1 MGCGRSNDF
10 VLCLAPN
17 FVDRGFVGELVNEL
31 VSLYIYILLAWGSLG
46 SLNIS
51 GEKLLGSLRSL
62 LLQAFWVIFFL
73 VSLEELVWVSARW
86 DHHGGIGATTEN
98 SFIVR
103 YVLRVV
109 FLLLPVSVG
118 VFIFR
123 LVGHHSRVG
132 SKTLATFYRL
142 LLGCLLYTSP
152 SPRD

>member
-17 FVDRGFVGELVNEL
+17 FVDRGFVGELVNKL
-31 VSLYIYILLAWGSLG
+31 VSLYVYILLAWGGLG
-46 SLNIS
+46 GLDIS
-51 GEKLLGSLRSL
+51 GEELLGSLRSL

-73 VSLEELVWVSARW
+73 VSLEKLVWVSARW

-103 YVLRVV
+103 NVLRVV

-123 LVGHHSRVG
+123 FVGHHSRVG

-142 LLGCLLYTSP
+142 LLGKHFEFFI
-152 SPRD
+152 